1 MNIIR
6 QVASSIVKFKYMK
19 RIIFY
24 FCIAFGISLAN
35 TVYHIPIEGTID
47 LGLPPFIERSIAEAE
62 ENNAKA
68 IIFEVNTF
76 GGRVDAA
83 TQIKD
88 AILDSK
94 VPTVAFINKR
104 AISAGALISLSCE
117 KVFMAGG
124 ATIGAT
130 TAVDM
135 QGNKASEKVISYMRE
150 EMAATAEKRG
160 RDKYIARGMVDE
172 ELEFPNKVMKEFIN
186 DGEVIDT
193 IKTKVYYLVIDG
205 DTVTVDDIEGR
216 KQGNLITLTTEQS
229 LKYKIADASIE
240 NFEAV
245 LDTLGFSNLVVNKTT
260 ENWSENFVRFLTNP
274 VVASLLTTF
283 GFLGILFELQSPGW
297 GIPGSIGLICLILS
311 LSASYIAELATMSD
325 LLVVLMGMLFL
336 MLEAFVFPG
345 FGLAGVA
352 GIVFILWG
360 LYLLL
365 LPDVPVGEEVLSQAS
380 NGLIIGI
387 IGGLVGLVLLFRAMT
402 KTKFWRDLTSP
413 DIQKKEDGYVASFGW
428 EKLVG
433 EEALTETD
441 LHPSGWINVGK
452 ERVFALSEGNFIDK
466 NENVVILSVDGN
478 RVVVRKK

>member
-1 MNIIR
+1 MP
-6 QVASSIVKFKYMK
+6 KFKLMK
-19 RIIFY
+19 QLIIYFY
-24 FCIAFGISLAN
+24 IAFNILLSN

-47 LGLPPFIERSIAEAE
+47 LGLPPFIERSIKEAE
-62 ENNAKA
+62 NNNASS

-117 KVFMAGG
+117 KIYMTGG
-124 ATIGAT
+124 GTIGAT

-135 QGNKASEKVISYMRE
+135 SGNKASEKVISYMRE

-160 RDKYIARGMVDE
+160 RNKYIARGMVDE
-172 ELEFPNKVMKEFIN
+172 ELEFPNKIKIEYITADN
-186 DGEVIDT
+186 EVDT
-193 IKTKVYYLVIDG
+193 IKTMIYYLVIDN
-205 DTVTVDDIEGR
+205 DTVFVDDIEGR
-216 KQGNLITLTTEQS
+216 KQGNLITLTTEQA
-229 LKYKIADASIE
+229 LKYGIADRSADTFDS
-240 NFEAV
+240 V
-245 LDTLGFSNLVVNKTT
+245 LDSLGFSKATILKTS

-311 LSASYIAELATMSD
+311 LSASYIAELATMTD
-325 LLVVLMGMLFL
+325 LLVVLIGLL
-336 MLEAFVFPG
+336 LIALEAIVIPG
-345 FGLAGVA
+345 FGIPGIA
-352 GIVFILWG
+352 GIAFILWG

-365 LPDVPVGEEVLSQAS
+365 LPDVPVSEDILSQAS
-380 NGLIIGI
+380 NGLMIGI
-387 IGGLVGLVLLFRAMT
+387 IGGIFGLVLLFRAMT

-413 DIQKKEDGYVASFGW
+413 DGQKKEDGYVASFGW

-433 EEALTETD
+433 ENALTETD
-441 LHPSGWINVGK
+441 LHPSGWIIVNN
-452 ERVFALSEGNFIDK
+452 ERIFAVSEGNFIDK
-466 NENVVILSVDGN
+466 NVNVIILTVDGN